1 MELLKQ
7 IGRQAN
13 CVWLWPVLVLSGT
26 RQDLFLP
33 QSSSQGALQQV
44 TLVFERL
51 DTVVEHLLHSSE
63 LEAQPLQLRRVQ
75 LVRLLAVRAVQS
87 AEELQH
93 FSQRFSFG
101 FTCQWQVS
109 KRLTSGVWGI
119 SGIVLRAR
127 RPARR
132 CPAPPSCTGISQWPR
147 GPRTPGYGCWQHR
160 RCERIPFFRKN

>member
-1 MELLKQ
+1 MTGSK
-7 IGRQAN
+7 R
-13 CVWLWPVLVLSGT
+13 VLDATQLCLALACSCRG
-26 RQDLFLP
+26 QDLFLP

-44 TLVFERL
+44 ALVFERL
-51 DTVVEHLLHSSE
+51 DTVVEHLLHSPE

-87 AEELQH
+87 ADRLTQIS
-93 FSQRFSFG
+93 SQRFSFG
-101 FTCQWQVS
+101 FICQWRIS

-119 SGIVLRAR
+119 LGIASRAR

-132 CPAPPSCTGISQWPR
+132 CPAPRSCTGISRWH
-147 GPRTPGYGCWQHR
+147 GGSRTPGYGCWQHR